1 MKSLHYA
8 VHMNVFVVP
17 QVSNQAG
24 DKLVESI
31 MLDYIMQLVARQ
43 GKVWTQSDHASKY
56 MDGTSPVLSNLHT
69 NITLET
75 ASDALTKVGKHAM
88 LNIACVHS

>member
-1 MKSLHYA
+1 MKFLHYH

-56 MDGTSPVLSNLHT
+56 MDGR
-69 NITLET
+69 
-75 ASDALTKVGKHAM
+75 LTVRVSTESLK
-88 LNIACVHS
+88 